1 MKISIILFAFLM
13 TIRCGSG
20 TPVEYA
26 NVCDKGNDEK
36 RVQVV
41 GYLDNSGSA
50 MCSSGY
56 GRGMHC
62 PVNFKNDLGSETS
75 ISADID
81 KGSGAS
87 EIDEVEK
94 GKGLK
99 IKDDKGEFI
108 ERTQKVKIIADV
120 KVYDRPGESTPGC
133 YVMVNKIEKQ

>member
-1 MKISIILFAFLM
+1 MKLSIVLFAFLM

-20 TPVEYA
+20 TPVEFA
-26 NVCDKGNDEK
+26 NVCDKANNEK

-41 GYLDNSGSA
+41 GYLDNNGSA

-56 GRGMHC
+56 GKPMHC
-62 PVNFKNDLGSETS
+62 PVKFKADLSSETS

-81 KGSGAS
+81 KGKGSS
-87 EIDEVEK
+87 EIDVYEE

-99 IKDDKGEFI
+99 IKDDKGEII

-120 KVYDRPGESTPGC
+120 RVYDTPEPTTMGC
-133 YVMVNKIEKQ
+133 YVMVNTIEKQ

>member
-1 MKISIILFAFLM
+1 MKISIILLALLM

-26 NVCDKGNDEK
+26 NVCDKANDEK

-41 GYLDNSGSA
+41 GYLDNNGSA

-56 GRGMHC
+56 GKPMHC
-62 PVNFKNDLGSETS
+62 PVSFKSDLAAEKF

-81 KGSGAS
+81 KGKGAS
-87 EIDEVEK
+87 EIDVYEE

-99 IKDDKGEFI
+99 IKDDKGEI
-108 ERTQKVKIIADV
+108 IDRTQKVKIIADV
-120 KVYDRPGESTPGC
+120 KVYETPPANTAGC
-133 YVMVNKIEKQ
+133 YVMVNNIEKQ

>member
-1 MKISIILFAFLM
+1 MRLSIILFAFLM

-26 NVCDKGNDEK
+26 GVCDKANNEK

-41 GYLDNSGSA
+41 GFLDNDGSA

-56 GRGMHC
+56 GKPMHC
-62 PVNFKNDLGSETS
+62 PVKFKADMAAEKS

-81 KGSGAS
+81 KGQGSS
-87 EIDEVEK
+87 QIDEYEK

-99 IKDDKGEFI
+99 IKDDKGEII
-108 ERTQKVKIIADV
+108 ERNQKVKLIADV
-120 KVYDRPGESTPGC
+120 KVYDRPGETEPGC
-133 YVMVNKIEKQ
+133 YIMVNNIEKQ